1 MRSKICVVMTFE
13 VTPEF
18 RYKSCVRIMSATCV
32 RFTFGNYVI
41 KPCKW
46 NQKLTLKYVWELR
59 YTNIMLE
66 LR

>member
-1 MRSKICVVMTFE
+1 MRSKICVLMTFE

-46 NQKLTLKYVWELR
+46 NQKLTS
-59 YTNIMLE
+59 
-66 LR
+66 